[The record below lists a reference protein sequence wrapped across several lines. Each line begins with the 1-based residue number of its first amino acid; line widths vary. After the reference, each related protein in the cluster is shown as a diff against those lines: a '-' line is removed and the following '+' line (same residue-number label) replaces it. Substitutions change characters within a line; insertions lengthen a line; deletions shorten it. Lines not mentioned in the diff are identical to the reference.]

1 MTGSFAGHMA
11 LPHSWFAVRAQLDA
25 GSRQLSE
32 CARAEDR
39 IDWEDQHPDVVAD
52 YEAECNYLGTL
63 IKDAHLKMLLLI
75 DQLGAPSFLAA
86 YRKGFRKYR
95 GKLTEVVRIEFD
107 PEIRESEALR
117 YVRSAFNTLSDSMEP
132 RRRAHEVDAIAQVE
146 RLLRSTHYIVARAGV
161 EPKAE
166 SDVEVALFDYLR
178 ILYPTAR
185 RQVPISHVIK
195 TFKVDIGIDELGV
208 LIEVKFVDCAREV
221 KSECPSLYED
231 MFGYRG
237 DPKWTTHFALV
248 YSTGPD
254 IKQEELEAEF
264 AIADCPVDW
273 KPIAVWGKGGRPERA
288 HPLSGGETRPM
299 RAKRARDPSSPAKS
313 RKRLAPVPVDAR

>member
-1 MTGSFAGHMA
+1 MTKSFAEHMA
-11 LPHSWFAVRAQLDA
+11 LPHSWLAVRAQLDA
-25 GSRQLSE
+25 GSRQLSV

-39 IDWEDQHPDVVAD
+39 IDWEVEHPDVVAD
-52 YEAECNYLGTL
+52 YYGECAYLGTL

-75 DQLGAPSFLAA
+75 DQLSTPSFLAA

-132 RRRAHEVDAIAQVE
+132 RRSAHEVDAIAQVE

-166 SDVEVALFDYLR
+166 SDIEVALFDYLR

-185 RQVPISHVIK
+185 RQVPIAHVIK
-195 TFKVDIGIDELGV
+195 TFKADIGIDELGV
-208 LIEVKFVDCAREV
+208 LIEIKFVDSAREV

-237 DPKWTTHFALV
+237 DPKWTSLLRDRLLD
-248 YSTGPD
+248 GPRHQAGRARGR
-254 IKQEELEAEF
+254 IRHRRLPGRLEAGRRLGQGWPAGARAF
-264 AIADCPVDW
+264 AVGPRDETEAW
-273 KPIAVWGKGGRPERA
+273 QARA
-288 HPLSGGETRPM
+288 
-299 RAKRARDPSSPAKS
+299 
-313 RKRLAPVPVDAR
+313 